1 MAAVFVL
8 EDDPDL
14 LELYTKALT
23 FKGYQVTHTNTAESA
38 IKMLDDG
45 YLPDIAV
52 LDMSMPGLSGAA
64 VVEFLRSRTDSAGM
78 PIIVV
83 SCDEDFRERL
93 RPADVKFMVK
103 PISIS
108 DLFKAVASYAA

>member
-1 MAAVFVL
+1 MATVFVL

-14 LELYTKALT
+14 LELYTRALT
-23 FKGYQVTHTNTAESA
+23 FKGHEVTHTNSAENA
-38 IKMLDDG
+38 IEVLGGD
-45 YLPDIAV
+45 YVPDVAV

-64 VVEFLRSRTDSAGM
+64 VVDFLRGRTACAGL

-93 RPADVKFMVK
+93 RSAEVKFMVK
-103 PISIS
+103 PISIVE
-108 DLFKAVASYAA
+108 LYQAVASYAA